1 MSSKIKVDTIEN
13 VAGSG
18 NVSLGSGH
26 NLVVP
31 GDLTVDT
38 STLKVDSS
46 NNRVGIGTASPSQT
60 LETAGNIFVNTSGNP
75 NLTVKTTG
83 AGNNPFVRIQADT
96 NYWDLQ
102 SLFSNTND
110 ELDFRY
116 NGTSTMMI
124 DKNGVVTKPSQTYF
138 RVRKNADQ
146 SNFATGTNV
155 VVTWETEDFDVGS
168 NFASNTFT
176 APVDGIYLF
185 HLTLRLDQ
193 LETASNYYSASIN
206 TSNREYRWIEHFPTI
221 SDKSYFTVHVTAIID
236 MDVND
241 TADARIYQHSSTA
254 QTDIREDSTRTLFYG
269 YLLG

>member
-60 LETAGNIFVNTSGNP
+60 LETAGNIFINTVGNP

-124 DKNGVVTKPSQTYF
+124 DKSGAVTKPLQPCF
-138 RVRKNADQ
+138 FAKKN
-146 SNFATGTNV
+146 S
-155 VVTWETEDFDVGS
+155 
-168 NFASNTFT
+168 
-176 APVDGIYLF
+176 
-185 HLTLRLDQ
+185 
-193 LETASNYYSASIN
+193 
-206 TSNREYRWIEHFPTI
+206 
-221 SDKSYFTVHVTAIID
+221 
-236 MDVND
+236 D
-241 TADARIYQHSSTA
+241 TANVAVNSAVAVVFDFVIHINVEPPGARPLRFA
-254 QTDIREDSTRTLFYG
+254 CAWCMFL
-269 YLLG
+269 

>member
-116 NGTSTMMI
+116 NGNSKMMI
-124 DKNGVVTKPSQTYF
+124 DSTGRVTKPNQPFFIAKPTASGDGQTRDPYKF
-138 RVRKNADQ
+138 ENVIHNVGNHFVTSGTGAHERFVAPVTGRYMFTAMPGYLQASN
-146 SNFATGTNV
+146 NFAIRFLINGSIFAEPVRFIQGSAASHCAFTCSIIVQLSANDY
-155 VVTWETEDFDVGS
+155 VTLSSSG
-168 NFASNTFT
+168 FT
-176 APVDGIYLF
+176 Y
-185 HLTLRLDQ
+185 H
-193 LETASNYYSASIN
+193 IN
-206 TSNREYRWIEHFPTI
+206 TTYTFFSGI
-221 SDKSYFTVHVTAIID
+221 
-236 MDVND
+236 
-241 TADARIYQHSSTA
+241 
-254 QTDIREDSTRTLFYG
+254 
-269 YLLG
+269 LLS

>member
-124 DKNGVVTKPSQTYF
+124 DKNGVVTKPLQPAF
-138 RVRKNADQ
+138 LA
-146 SNFATGTNV
+146 
-155 VVTWETEDFDVGS
+155 
-168 NFASNTFT
+168 FASANSNLAIDVDTTVGFGTEVYDQNGDFSSNIFT
-176 APVDGIYLF
+176 APITGRYL
-185 HLTLRLDQ
+185 LTANL
-193 LETASNYYSASIN
+193 YSTTIVANATYFWFYIE
-206 TSNREYRWIEHFPTI
+206 TSNRTYSSIVDPGTFGAS
-221 SDKSYFTVHVTAIID
+221 SDYHSLHVSAVAD
-236 MDVND
+236 MDAND
-241 TADARIYQHSSTA
+241 TAKVRFRQSGGSALSDLGGGTFFS
-254 QTDIREDSTRTLFYG
+254 G
-269 YLLG
+269 CLLA